1 MKITYRHIIA
11 FILLVAVSIGFGFAF
26 DGVAT
31 AIEKHNHP
39 LDERYANDIRAYAA
53 EFAIPEHI
61 LWAVVRTESDF
72 VSNRVSANGE
82 IGLMQLTPERL
93 SHICT
98 DILKE
103 NAPDTGLLYD
113 PSTNLR
119 CGAAY
124 LSDLY
129 RQYGVWDTVYA
140 AYSVGV
146 EQVNE
151 WLQNSAYVNEQGR
164 LHSIPNQQVNDYIKA
179 VNRAAELYHR
189 LYFAA

>member
-11 FILLVAVSIGFGFAF
+11 FILLIAVSIGFGFAF

-31 AIEKHNHP
+31 VIEKHNHP
-39 LDERYANDIRAYAA
+39 IDDRYAKDIRSYAS

-61 LWAVVRTESDF
+61 LWAVVNTESGF
-72 VSNRVSANGE
+72 VSNLVSANGE
-82 IGLMQLTPERL
+82 IGLMQLTPECFAR
-93 SHICT
+93 ICT

-103 NAPDTGLLYD
+103 NVPDAGLLYD

-140 AYSVGV
+140 AYAIGA

-151 WLQNSAYVNEQGR
+151 WLQNPAFVNEQGR
-164 LHSIPNQQVNDYIKA
+164 LQSIPNQQVTDYIKA
-179 VNRAAELYHR
+179 VNRAAELYNR